1 MRRQRECVSLEAIFQ
16 GAKNWWKQPFI
27 CKNNNAF
34 NGDAAHFKPEHCSL
48 ALKCVERLSSRHST
62 WIIVCIQGGIF
73 IYCCW
78 FNECNCCVFVVSRR
92 RRIFHNRKPI
102 LCPPTPLS
110 YRILPFFNAIV
121 LLVRCNNISVVFHFV
136 ISYWGASPITACLRK
151 RTFSAHG
158 SRFRNYP
165 LNKHQVPCSQ
175 YKQKAKSQSSKIHF
189 VNFPIK

>member
-1 MRRQRECVSLEAIFQ
+1 MLVWRRFFKERKIDE
-16 GAKNWWKQPFI
+16 
-27 CKNNNAF
+27 NNHLFVKITMHLMATR
-34 NGDAAHFKPEHCSL
+34 HILSQSIECSL
-48 ALKCVERLSSRHST
+48 ALKCVEGLSSRHST

-102 LCPPTPLS
+102 LCPPTPPS

-175 YKQKAKSQSSKIHF
+175 YKQKAKSQSSGIHF